1 MNFLIL
7 DVGGQSIKYAL
18 MNERAE
24 FIEKGKI
31 PTPTDTIENF
41 VDVVG
46 NIFDEYKNIIQ
57 GMGVSMPGR
66 IDSDRG
72 YLYTGGAL
80 KYNDNTEMKDILEKR
95 CPLPIT
101 IENDGKC
108 AALAEAWIGNLRDCD
123 DAMVIVI
130 GTGIGGGV
138 IKNKELHKG
147 KHFIAGEFGF
157 INMPSDNSGD
167 KSAGMLSSQCGTPYL
182 CKSVASAKNL
192 PIEKVDGYKVF
203 EYAKNGDTEVLNI
216 LDDYCHKMALQIYNL
231 QHIYDPEKFAI
242 GGGISKQ
249 DIFIEYLQNNIEKC
263 ASEIPYLIKP
273 KILRCKF
280 FNDSNLIG
288 SLYNYL
294 TKFHYP
300 TII

>member
-7 DVGGQSIKYAL
+7 DVGGQAIKYAL
-18 MNERAE
+18 MNEKAE
-24 FIEKGKI
+24 FIEKGKV

-41 VDVVG
+41 VENVG
-46 NIFDEYKNIIQ
+46 EIFDKYKNRIEGI
-57 GMGVSMPGR
+57 GMSMPGR

-80 KYNDNTEMKDILEKR
+80 RYNDHKEMGDILKRR
-95 CPLPIT
+95 CPVPIT

-108 AALAEAWIGNLRDCD
+108 AALAESWKGNLKDCD
-123 DAMVIVI
+123 DAIVIVI

-138 IKNKELHKG
+138 IKGKKLHKG

-157 INMPSDNSGD
+157 IQNPNSASED
-167 KSAGMLSSQCGTPYL
+167 RSSSMLSSQCGTPNL
-182 CKSVASAKNL
+182 CKAVALSKNL
-192 PIEKVDGYKVF
+192 PIKQVDGYKVF
-203 EYAKNGDTEVLNI
+203 EYAKSGDTDVLTI
-216 LDDYCHKMALQIYNL
+216 LDEYCYNLSLQIYNL

-249 DIFIEYLQNNIEKC
+249 DILIEYIQKNIEKC
-263 ASEIPYLIKP
+263 ANEIPYLIKP
-273 KILRCKF
+273 EILRCKF

-288 SLYNYL
+288 ALYTYL
-294 TKFHYP
+294 TKFDYP
-300 TII
+300 TNF